1 MDLSKLKALEMPSE
15 IIEVEI
21 CGEKQPVKVFAPDDV
36 VAAKICGIG
45 TDPRRDSADVNL
57 DISRLVLTTCVP
69 ELSEE
74 DVDLLLKKALSS
86 AVLPI
91 VAKAR
96 DLRAKHQEAI
106 KAEQESAE
114 KNLPKADSVAAR
126 N

>member
-1 MDLSKLKALEMPSE
+1 MNLSKLKALEMPSE
-15 IIEVEI
+15 IIDVEV
-21 CGEKQPVKVFAPDDV
+21 CGEKQPVKVFAPDDA
-36 VAAKICGIG
+36 VATKIFGIG
-45 TDPRRDSADVNL
+45 TDPGRDSADVTL

-74 DVDLLLKKALSS
+74 DVDLLLKKALAS
-86 AVLPI
+86 AALPI

-96 DLRAKHQEAI
+96 DLREKHQKAI

-114 KNLPKADSVAAR
+114 KNLPKAASASAR

>member
-1 MDLSKLKALEMPSE
+1 MNLAKLKALEMPSE

-36 VAAKICGIG
+36 VAAKIYGIG
-45 TDPRRDSADVNL
+45 TDPGRDSADVTL
-57 DISRLVLTTCVP
+57 DISRLVLTSCVP
-69 ELSEE
+69 ELSPE
-74 DVDLLLKKALSS
+74 DVELLLSKALTS
-86 AVLPI
+86 AALPL

-96 DLRAKHQEAI
+96 DLREKHQEAI

-114 KNLPKADSVAAR
+114 KNSQTADSASAR

>member
-15 IIEVEI
+15 VIEVEI
-21 CGEKQPVKVFAPDDV
+21 CGEKQPVKVFTPDDD
-36 VAAKICGIG
+36 VAAKIFGIG
-45 TDPRRDSADVNL
+45 TDPRRDSGDVTI

-96 DLRAKHQEAI
+96 DLRAKHQKAI
-106 KAEQESAE
+106 KAERESAE
-114 KNLPKADSVAAR
+114 KNSPKADSVAAR
-126 N
+126 T